1 MEFLREF
8 LGHHHPARLD
18 RDLMRGDSSFL
29 MPSLGVPSG
38 PDVEA
43 AAHKSALTA
52 TDDVIG
58 ALVERAGIGDWV
70 TRTSGSRFHT
80 VRYHVFRITNNN
92 ALKMNGVTTE
102 WVMARMCQKS
112 KKANEAYDRADE
124 HNVRKAVFGQ
134 LGILEAEQRS
144 ENARET
150 KVKDGS
156 MTFTEMM
163 ELIRYATRRL
173 GGLRLGHKPEPPPQ
187 QMTLNG
193 FI

>member
-1 MEFLREF
+1 MDLELGKIQFWVEKSDVWHTVYLFPPTMEFLREF

-18 RDLMRGDSSFL
+18 RDLMRGDSRFL

-58 ALVERAGIGDWV
+58 ALVERAGIGEWV
-70 TRTSGSRFHT
+70 TRPSGSRFHT

-112 KKANEAYDRADE
+112 KKANEAYDRAAGARLALQGVASAIPPSRE
-124 HNVRKAVFGQ
+124 VLRKSR
-134 LGILEAEQRS
+134 RS
-144 ENARET
+144 RA
-150 KVKDGS
+150 
-156 MTFTEMM
+156 
-163 ELIRYATRRL
+163 L
-173 GGLRLGHKPEPPPQ
+173 
-187 QMTLNG
+187 
-193 FI
+193 